1 MSRDFPRMLYRG
13 DEQIVVESDAAQ
25 AERLKEGFQTY
36 ESWRAGEKP
45 VERKKP
51 GPKPKVA

>member
-1 MSRDFPRMLYRG
+1 MSREFPRMLYRG

-45 VERKKP
+45 IERKKP